1 MSIADKLQE
10 LIDSKA
16 DMKSAIAEKGVE
28 VEGGLVTYADAIRQ
42 IQQGSGEGSDID
54 WSGVRFG
61 GSKRFPLPPEEL
73 YKCGNMDYMF
83 TGCDFENDLEF
94 ARKLG
99 EIGGAFATSLRGCFQ
114 NVNVYWTE
122 FSLWLD
128 WDTSNVTDLSC
139 CFKNSDLCFMR
150 FVDGEVLYDYFGKVD
165 DWDTSN
171 VTNFEECF
179 ATDMIYGL
187 LLSIPNW
194 DFSKATNVGRMLDGQ
209 LRLHSIPRINLG
221 SLSAGSGWMLTTYCW
236 EPDDDGSK
244 RGYLVDYKVLT
255 DIGGFVDLKLSIP
268 SNFIN
273 HCPSLTVES
282 LTNIIRDI
290 YDWNTNPEN
299 LNISDYTH
307 NTIYDYVVLNF
318 GEVNLNKLTDE
329 QIAVAIAKGWT
340 LI

>member
-28 VEGGLVTYADAIRQ
+28 VEGGLVTYADAIRK
-42 IQQGSGEGSDID
+42 IQTGSGEGSDID

-61 GSKRFPLPPEEL
+61 GSKRFPLPPEEF

-83 TGCDFENDLEF
+83 TGCDFEDNEF
-94 ARKLG
+94 AFKLG
-99 EIGGAFATSLRGCFQ
+99 EIGGTFATSLRGCFQ
-114 NVNVYWTE
+114 NVDVQWTD

-128 WDTSNVTDLSC
+128 WDTSNVTDLSY
-139 CFKNSDLCFMR
+139 CFKNSDLNFSR
-150 FVDGEVLYDYFGKVD
+150 YGDDDVLYDYFGKVD

-179 ATDMIYGL
+179 ATDIRDCSL
-187 LLSIPNW
+187 VTIPNW
-194 DFSKATNVGRMLDGQ
+194 DFSKATNVSRMLDGQ

-221 SLSAGSGWMLTTYCW
+221 SLSAGSEWMLITTYW
-236 EPDDDGSK
+236 EPTSESSMT
-244 RGYLVDYKVLT
+244 GYAADYKFLT
-255 DIGGFVDLKLSIP
+255 DIGGFIDLKLSMA

-282 LTNIIRDI
+282 LTNIIRYI

-318 GEVNLNKLTDE
+318 GEVNLNKLTDD